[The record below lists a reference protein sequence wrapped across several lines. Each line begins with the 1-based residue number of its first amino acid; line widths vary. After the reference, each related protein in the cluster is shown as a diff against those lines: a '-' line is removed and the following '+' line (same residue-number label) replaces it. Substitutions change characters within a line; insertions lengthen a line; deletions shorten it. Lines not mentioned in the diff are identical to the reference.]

1 MEGCAAQGGR
11 RAQGERVRLVLVGE
25 SRCGSTRRL
34 PLYSGALRRAHR
46 QGQLRGDGGRGTV
59 QVLAPRHAGTAAHR
73 TLLLLIRAPRSSSN
87 TAHRR
92 RRRRHH
98 HHRHFLPTIYPLKAA
113 LLVNLYQ
120 DEPILNQAF
129 RFLQKLMD
137 IDELMTQ
144 WRHRHAL
151 MVRHLCRH
159 TGYTAISLLLVHSLH
174 RLVCKSTAWKMKMLV
189 H

>member
-1 MEGCAAQGGR
+1 MWEHEAPPLLLR
-11 RAQGERVRLVLVGE
+11 RTTTR
-25 SRCGSTRRL
+25 SSTR
-34 PLYSGALRRAHR
+34 AATRRWWPR
-46 QGQLRGDGGRGTV
+46 DG
-59 QVLAPRHAGTAAHR
+59 
-73 TLLLLIRAPRSSSN
+73 SSSR
-87 TAHRR
+87 TAPCRHRCSPNSPPSHPSPSFQQQQYRR

-98 HHRHFLPTIYPLKAA
+98 HHHHFLPTIYPFKAA

-159 TGYTAISLLLVHSLH
+159 TGYTTISLLLVHSLH
-174 RLVCKSTAWKMKMLV
+174 RLVCKSTAWKMIDACALIMIDISN
-189 H
+189 HNPNPNPNP

>member
-25 SRCGSTRRL
+25 SRRGSTRRL
-34 PLYSGALRRAHR
+34 PFYSGALRRAHR

-73 TLLLLIRAPRSSSN
+73 TLLLLIRAPRSSSSSS
-87 TAHRR
+87 TAAAAAAAAI
-92 RRRRHH
+92 
-98 HHRHFLPTIYPLKAA
+98 TITTTFYPLFYPFKAA

-159 TGYTAISLLLVHSLH
+159 TGYTTISLVHSLH
-174 RLVCKSTAWKMKMLV
+174 RLVCKAQLGR
-189 H
+189 